1 LVTVSMKDL
10 LESGVHF
17 GHQTRRWNPKM
28 SPYIFSERNGIH
40 IIDLQKTVKKLKEA
54 CEFVTAQVATGKSV
68 LFVGTKKQAQKSVAE
83 EAERCAMPYVCQRWL
98 GGTLT
103 NFKTIKVSIGK
114 LKKLIKLEESG
125 EINNLPKREIL
136 KLKKVRERLEKYF
149 GGIKDITTL
158 PGVIFVVDPKKEYI
172 VIKEARRLGITVVG
186 IIDSNC
192 DPDEVDYGIPGNDDA
207 IRAIKLV
214 TSLIAEAVIEGKEKM
229 MERKV
234 LEEKLKEDQEKE
246 AAEAEEG
253 SAAEAAEAAIE
264 DLAADKDGI
273 TIDVSDEKM
282 IKGDLEKEVSTLE

>member
-1 LVTVSMKDL
+1 MTS
-10 LESGVHF
+10 
-17 GHQTRRWNPKM
+17 
-28 SPYIFSERNGIH
+28 
-40 IIDLQKTVKKLKEA
+40 
-54 CEFVTAQVATGKSV
+54 QVATGKTV

-83 EAERCAMPYVCQRWL
+83 EAERCAMPYVSQRWL

-103 NFKTIKVSIGK
+103 NFKTIKVSITK

-125 EINNLPKREIL
+125 EINNLPKKEIL

-149 GGIKDITTL
+149 GGIKDIATL

-246 AAEAEEG
+246 AAEAAEG
-253 SAAEAAEAAIE
+253 SSTEAAETAEAVIE

-273 TIDVSDEKM
+273 TIDASDEKM
-282 IKGDLEKEVSTLE
+282 ITGDLEKEVSTLE